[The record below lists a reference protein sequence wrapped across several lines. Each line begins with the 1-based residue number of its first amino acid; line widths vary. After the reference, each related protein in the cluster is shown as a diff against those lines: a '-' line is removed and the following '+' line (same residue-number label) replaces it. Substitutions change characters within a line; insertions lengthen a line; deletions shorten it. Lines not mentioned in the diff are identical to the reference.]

1 MTMCANCGEE
11 VILFNEAGPWVHADN
26 FAVECQHPTEAE
38 PEVMIKPQK
47 GDTLICGEVNP

>member
-47 GDTLICGEVNP
+47 GDTLICNGVNP